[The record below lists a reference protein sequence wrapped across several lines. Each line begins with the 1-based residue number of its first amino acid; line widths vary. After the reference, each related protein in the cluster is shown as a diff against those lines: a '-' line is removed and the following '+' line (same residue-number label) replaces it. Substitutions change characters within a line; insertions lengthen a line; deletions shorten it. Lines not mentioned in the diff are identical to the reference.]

1 VTATGTGARAAAA
14 RPRAWQRPG
23 RPPAWLGVS
32 LLATLSLLVVLPLAR
47 LVLATFSQG
56 TSVWEQVLA
65 GEIAE
70 NLLWRPLGASLVVGL
85 ATAVLATALG
95 ATLAGLVVLTDLPG
109 RRVIGVLATLPFIIP
124 SFAIALAW
132 DVVFRNERIGGHVG
146 LVHGLGLPVPDWLAW
161 GIVPVTAVLVIHY
174 SSLAF
179 GLVAAALASVNA
191 DLLEAA
197 EVAGAGRARVL
208 RGIAFPLAIP
218 ALSAAALLVFAEA
231 VSNFAVP
238 ALLGLP
244 VRFHTLSTRLVGAIE
259 TGQTERGFAL
269 SVILIAV
276 AAVLL
281 WAGTRATSRR
291 SFATIGGRGER
302 RKRLLLGGWRWP
314 AFVLALAAGI
324 VTTVVPGAA
333 LLLGSLY
340 ERPGSLDRGL
350 TWHYWIGA
358 ADAAIA
364 QGQPGILRSDQFA
377 SASLTTVALGL
388 AVAAAASVLGLLIG
402 YLVSRDAGSR
412 LATLVGQLSLMPII
426 IPGIALGAAFI
437 ALFARP
443 LGPVPALYGTFGLLV
458 IAGAAATLPFAAQS
472 GRAAATQVATELEE
486 AATVSGARF
495 PRRLGAIFLPLVSR
509 GLVAG
514 AVLVF
519 VKMVRDLG
527 LVILLVVPTTPLLSV
542 VAFRYAS
549 ENFVQFANA
558 VTVVIVLVSVV
569 ATLVA
574 QRVQRAAQPWS
585 AR

>member
-1 VTATGTGARAAAA
+1 
-14 RPRAWQRPG
+14 
-23 RPPAWLGVS
+23 
-32 LLATLSLLVVLPLAR
+32 VLPLAR

-65 GEIAE
+65 SEIAE

-85 ATAVLATALG
+85 TTAVLATALG

-109 RRVIGVLATLPFIIP
+109 RRIIGTLATLPFIIP

-146 LVHGLGLPVPDWLAW
+146 VIHGLGLPVPDWLAW

-208 RGIAFPLAIP
+208 RGIALPLVSP

-269 SVILIAV
+269 AVILIAV

-281 WAGTRATSRR
+281 WAGAGATSRR
-291 SFATIGGRGER
+291 SFATIGGRGGR
-302 RKRLLLGGWRWP
+302 RKRLSLGRWRWP
-314 AFVLALAAGI
+314 AFAVALAAGI
-324 VTTVVPGAA
+324 VTTVVPSAA

-350 TWHYWIGA
+350 TGHYWIGA

-364 QGQPGILRSDQFA
+364 QGQPGIFRSDQFV
-377 SASLTTVALGL
+377 SASVTTVALGL
-388 AVAAAASVLGLLIG
+388 AVALAASVLGLLIG
-402 YLVSRDAGSR
+402 YLLSRDAGSR
-412 LATLVGQLSLMPII
+412 LASLVGQLSLMPIL

-443 LGPVPALYGTFGLLV
+443 LGPVPALYGTFALLV

-472 GRAAATQVATELEE
+472 GRAAAAQVATELEE
-486 AATVSGARF
+486 AATVAGARF

-558 VTVVIVLVSVV
+558 VTVVIVLASIA

-574 QRVQRAAQPWS
+574 QRVQRATQPWGAS
-585 AR
+585 